1 LQKLLQENESNYK
14 TELKQLE
21 DKYDIDMNEVKQEIE
36 RYTQEA
42 SSQNQILENELETI
56 TEKYNAITKE

>member
-1 LQKLLQENESNYK
+1 LQKLLQENELNYK

-42 SSQNQILENELETI
+42 SSQNQLLENELETI

>member
-42 SSQNQILENELETI
+42 SSQNQLLENELETI